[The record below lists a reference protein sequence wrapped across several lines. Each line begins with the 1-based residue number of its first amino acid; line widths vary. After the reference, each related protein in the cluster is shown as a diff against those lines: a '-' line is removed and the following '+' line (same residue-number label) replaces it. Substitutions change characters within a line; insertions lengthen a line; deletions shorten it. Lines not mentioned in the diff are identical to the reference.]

1 MAGAEVGV
9 LIAFVG
15 GVASFASPCF
25 LPLMPAYVGYVVGTS
40 TEARAG
46 RRRAA
51 FYQAL
56 AFVLGFSTVFVAFW
70 AAIGLLGY
78 VLGEYVGV
86 MRQAMGAL
94 IVFMGLQVAGVINVR
109 ALARD
114 LRLPIG
120 PLAGSSI
127 GFGAGQP
134 ADPSYRRSALLGVVF
149 AAGWTPCIGPI
160 LGGIVGLASVTETFV
175 EGTALLIAYT
185 TGLAVP
191 FILAAV
197 GATAL
202 TSHLSWLNRHHR
214 TVSAVTGGLL
224 VIVGA
229 LMITNTFGRLSGLL
243 SPFGG

>member
-1 MAGAEVGV
+1 MAGAEIGLV
-9 LIAFVG
+9 IAFIG

-40 TEARAG
+40 SEPRAG

-78 VLGEYVGV
+78 VLGAYVGV
-86 MRQAMGAL
+86 MRQVMGAL

-120 PLAGSSI
+120 SLAGSSI

-134 ADPSYRRSALLGVVF
+134 PDPSYRRSAVLGIVF

-160 LGGIVGLASVTETFV
+160 LGGIVGLASVTETFM
-175 EGTALLIAYT
+175 EGTALLVAYT
-185 TGLAVP
+185 SGLAVP

-197 GATAL
+197 GATAV
-202 TSHLSWLNRHHR
+202 TSCFGWLNQHHR
-214 TVSAVTGGLL
+214 TVSAVTGALL
-224 VIVGA
+224 VIVGV
-229 LMITNTFGRLSGLL
+229 LMVTNTFGRLSGLL

>member
-40 TEARAG
+40 TGARAD

-51 FYQAL
+51 FSQAL
-56 AFVLGFSTVFVAFW
+56 AFVLGFSTVFVTFW

-94 IVFMGLQVAGVINVR
+94 ILFMGLQVAGVINVR

-120 PLAGSSI
+120 PFGGTAI
-127 GFGAGQP
+127 GFGAGQST
-134 ADPSYRRSALLGVVF
+134 DPSYRRSALLGVVF

-160 LGGIVGLASVTETFV
+160 LGGIVGLASVTETFM

-185 TGLAVP
+185 SGLAVP

-197 GATAL
+197 GATAV
-202 TSHLSWLNRHHR
+202 TSRLGWLNQHHR
-214 TVSAVTGGLL
+214 TVSAVTGALL
-224 VIVGA
+224 VIVGV
-229 LMITNTFGRLSGLL
+229 LMMTNTFGRLSGLL
-243 SPFGG
+243 GPFGG

>member
-1 MAGAEVGV
+1 VAGTEVALLV
-9 LIAFVG
+9 AFVG

-51 FYQAL
+51 FYQAM
-56 AFVLGFSTVFVAFW
+56 AFVLGFSTVFVTFW

-78 VLGEYVGV
+78 VLGEYIGV
-86 MRQAMGAL
+86 MRQVMGVL

-109 ALARD
+109 ALASD
-114 LRLPIG
+114 LRLPFG
-120 PLAGSSI
+120 PLAGASF
-127 GFGAGQP
+127 GVGAGQ
-134 ADPSYRRSALLGVVF
+134 ATEPSYRRSALLGVVF

-160 LGGIVGLASVTETFV
+160 FGGIVGLASVTETFV
-175 EGTALLIAYT
+175 EGTALLVAYT
-185 TGLAVP
+185 SGLAVP

-202 TSHLSWLNRHHR
+202 TSRLGWLNQHHQ
-214 TVSAVTGGLL
+214 TVSAVTGALL
-224 VIVGA
+224 VIVGV